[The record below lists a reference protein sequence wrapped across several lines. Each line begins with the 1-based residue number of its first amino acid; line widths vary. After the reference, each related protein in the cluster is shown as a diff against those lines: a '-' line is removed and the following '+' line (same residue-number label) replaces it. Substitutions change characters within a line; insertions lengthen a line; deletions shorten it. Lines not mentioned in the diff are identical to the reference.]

1 MNIND
6 ERFSKLAVET
16 ENQSENP
23 LLKIDTS
30 FRSYLLAYTRSFSN
44 HVVDGVLDY
53 AFDAD
58 FSLRQKITGLSGW
71 AKLSKAINSQDVTEE
86 AKLLFLKT
94 NQAGSLK
101 YPEVYEIAK
110 KCAERLELNLPTVF
124 VRDDIN
130 KKIIYSIASD
140 IIEPCIVITKAL
152 IQMCTAE
159 EIQVL
164 IGSECGRIQNHH
176 CTYNLAYKYFNADE
190 NGFMPMEQSYQ
201 QPVSNQL
208 VYTLSQWVKLADI
221 TADRAGMICCDEPER
236 YAEII
241 AGLYQ
246 KGYVDFYGRTM
257 KDLDFE
263 HIVNMAQ
270 VIHYTAA
277 RDIYVDKDVTDEE
290 KRILAAVEFLNC
302 DLLYNWRSELS
313 SEGLNVINGQLCDVR
328 CNIILGT
335 SSAGV

>member
-1 MNIND
+1 MND
-6 ERFSKLAVET
+6 PFSRIPDGADT
-16 ENQSENP
+16 ENSNP

-30 FRSYLLAYTRSFSN
+30 FRSYLMAYTRSFSG

-71 AKLSKAINSQDVTEE
+71 AKLAKAINSQDVTEE

-101 YPEVYEIAK
+101 HPEVYEIAK
-110 KCAERLELNLPTVF
+110 KCAERLELGLPTVF
-124 VRDDIN
+124 VRDDID

-140 IIEPCIVITKAL
+140 IIEPCIVITEAL
-152 IQMCTAE
+152 VQMCE
-159 EIQVL
+159 RDELQVL

-176 CTYNLAYKYFNADE
+176 CTYNFAYKYFNPDKK
-190 NGFMPMEQSYQ
+190 GFMPVEQSYH

-208 VYTLSQWVKLADI
+208 VYTLSQWVRLADV

-241 AGLYQ
+241 AGLYE
-246 KGYVDFYGRTM
+246 KGYIDYYGRTM

-263 HIVNMAQ
+263 RIVNMAQ
-270 VIHYTAA
+270 GIHYSAA
-277 RDIYVDKDVTDEE
+277 RNIQVDADATDDER
-290 KRILAAVEFLNC
+290 RILAAVEFLNC

-328 CNIILGT
+328 CNLILGT
-335 SSAGV
+335 SSAVG

>member
-1 MNIND
+1 MQMTND
-6 ERFSKLAVET
+6 AFSKITIESD
-16 ENQSENP
+16 NDSGNP

-30 FRSYLLAYTRSFSN
+30 FRSYLMAYTRSFSN

-71 AKLSKAINSQDVTEE
+71 AKLAKAINFQDVTEE

-110 KCAERLELNLPTVF
+110 KCAERLELNLPTIF
-124 VRDDIN
+124 VRDDID

-152 IQMCTAE
+152 IEMCTAE

-176 CTYNLAYKYFNADE
+176 CTYNLAYKYFNAD
-190 NGFMPMEQSYQ
+190 NRGFIPVEQSYK
-201 QPVSNQL
+201 QPVSKQL
-208 VYTLSQWVKLADI
+208 IYTLAQWVKLADV

-241 AGLYQ
+241 AGLYE
-246 KGYVDFYGRTM
+246 KGYIDFYGRTM

-263 HIVNMAQ
+263 RIVNMAQ
-270 VIHYTAA
+270 GIHYSAA
-277 RDIYVDKDVTDEE
+277 RDIHVDREATDDE

-328 CNIILGT
+328 CNFILGT